1 MDSYQINLCQL
12 AQRNFGKRLKK
23 NCLKQN
29 GNGREKKVVGDI
41 RKKMYRTEK
50 EKRLVN
56 K

>member
-1 MDSYQINLCQL
+1 VPTGAEKL
-12 AQRNFGKRLKK
+12 RKTTEK

-50 EKRLVN
+50 GKD
-56 K
+56 

>member
-23 NCLKQN
+23 KNCLKQK
-29 GNGREKKVVGDI
+29 GNGGEKKVVGDI

-50 EKRLVN
+50 GKD
-56 K
+56 